1 MPITEFDQ
9 PFDMVGI
16 DIMGPFPE
24 TIQGNKYIVNLS
36 DYSTKW
42 PEAFAMKDT
51 KSETIAKIYVDEI
64 ISRHSAPRKLLS
76 DQGKNFLSSLVKKC
90 L

>member
-1 MPITEFDQ
+1 MPITEFDK

-36 DYSTKW
+36 DYSIKC
-42 PEAFAMKDT
+42 PEAFAMKDA
-51 KSETIAKIYVDEI
+51 KSETIANIYVDEI
-64 ISRHSAPRKLLS
+64 ISRTQPHENCCQIKERIFC
-76 DQGKNFLSSLVKKC
+76 QV
-90 L
+90 